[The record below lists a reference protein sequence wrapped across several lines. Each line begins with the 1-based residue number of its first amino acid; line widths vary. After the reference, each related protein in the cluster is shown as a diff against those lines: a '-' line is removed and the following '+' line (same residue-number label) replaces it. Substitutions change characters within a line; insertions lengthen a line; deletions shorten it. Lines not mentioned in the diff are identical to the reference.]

1 MMAAVHATLIGSNPF
16 PGNAGVMVNHCPR
29 YGNV

>member
-1 MMAAVHATLIGSNPF
+1 MAVVHAALIGSNPF